1 MPRPIWKGT
10 ITFGMVSIP
19 VRLLATT
26 RTKDV
31 QFHLLHRLDHARVRN
46 KRWCSL
52 EDREVP
58 NDELVRA
65 YEVSTDQYVEV
76 TDADLDKLPL
86 PSQHTIELSAFVSSE
101 EIDPI
106 YYEKSY
112 YIEPDDGGRKPYV
125 LLMQVLSSK
134 RVTGLAKIALRN
146 KERLCA
152 LRPMQDTLA
161 LETLYYP
168 DEINEREEQLVGS
181 VIVTERE
188 QKLAA
193 SLVEALSEPFDPS
206 HYHDEYR
213 DAVLELIKSKTEGR
227 EVVAPEGAAPTKI
240 TDLMEA
246 LRASVN
252 AAQARRRAS

>member
-1 MPRPIWKGT
+1 MPRPIRKGT

-76 TDADLDKLPL
+76 TDA
-86 PSQHTIELSAFVSSE
+86 
-101 EIDPI
+101 
-106 YYEKSY
+106 
-112 YIEPDDGGRKPYV
+112 
-125 LLMQVLSSK
+125 
-134 RVTGLAKIALRN
+134 GLAKIALRN

-188 QKLAA
+188 
-193 SLVEALSEPFDPS
+193 
-206 HYHDEYR
+206 
-213 DAVLELIKSKTEGR
+213 
-227 EVVAPEGAAPTKI
+227 
-240 TDLMEA
+240 
-246 LRASVN
+246 
-252 AAQARRRAS
+252 